1 MVKKKVLVSLLA
13 VAVSL
18 SMLAGCGSKES
29 GTNSNTDNTGST
41 QESSSDDKAEEAS
54 ITQEEVSLT
63 FGFFGDDPEAE
74 MKMGLANA
82 YMEAHPNVKIEFE
95 YCTGAD
101 YLTKLQ
107 TWFSSEE
114 TPDVFALASDQLY
127 PWHCSQPEQE
137 SGYAGLRR
145 LWQPQDPVG

>member
-1 MVKKKVLVSLLA
+1 MVKKKILVSLLTAA
-13 VAVSL
+13 VTL
-18 SMLAGCGSKES
+18 SMLAGCGKKPEDNS
-29 GTNSNTDNTGST
+29 GTDSGNNAGST
-41 QESSSDDKAEEAS
+41 QESNSEEGDGEVS
-54 ITQEEVSLT
+54 VSEEEVTLT

-82 YMEAHPNVKIEFE
+82 YMDAHPNVKIEFE

-114 TPDVFALASDQLY
+114 TPDVFALARGQVLAYKDSLLFDELAAY
-127 PWHCSQPEQE
+127 LEK
-137 SGYAGLRR
+137 
-145 LWQPQDPVG
+145 D